1 MRRNGPVR
9 AAVAR
14 GVSVATEMT
23 SDRGGV
29 SEGPRP
35 CRRCYGNR
43 GRRGPRSWS
52 DLWCLGSGPRASV
65 HAGRPR
71 APGRREF
78 GRSPQVA
85 ASARCPSDALPGS
98 QDGGR
103 AGGRGRLA
111 GGPRPAR
118 DWERVTRISVLA
130 SPLAAGRPAD
140 GASSPR
146 PTARRA
152 LVRTALV
159 LGFCNFPPNPTLG
172 GLSPF
177 PVSLLDYVEYI

>member
-1 MRRNGPVR
+1 MRRNRPVR

-35 CRRCYGNR
+35 CPRCYGNR
-43 GRRGPRSWS
+43 GPRWS
-52 DLWCLGSGPRASV
+52 DPWCLGSGPRASV

-71 APGRREF
+71 APGRWEF

-98 QDGGR
+98 QDGGP
-103 AGGRGRLA
+103 GGREELA
-111 GGPRPAR
+111 RW
-118 DWERVTRISVLA
+118 WERVTLVSVLA
-130 SPLAAGRPAD
+130 SPLAAGRPAA
-140 GASSPR
+140 GASSSR

-152 LVRTALV
+152 PVRTAS
-159 LGFCNFPPNPTLG
+159 GPPQRSCSRPL
-172 GLSPF
+172 
-177 PVSLLDYVEYI
+177 